1 MGAERSRENPPSL
14 PAGAAGHSPLR
25 TLEAVPSAIH
35 EKPCLC
41 RGNLCEGRRLG
52 LAVGL
57 SGAPSGGRLPVGCT
71 PRHRRKRWREFVTP
85 RSPQLWDTGKL

>member
-1 MGAERSRENPPSL
+1 MGAERSCENPPSL
-14 PAGAAGHSPLR
+14 PAGAAGHSPLT
-25 TLEAVPSAIH
+25 TLEAVPSVIR

-41 RGNLCEGRRLG
+41 GGNLCEGQRLG

-57 SGAPSGGRLPVGCT
+57 SGASPSGLHTT
-71 PRHRRKRWREFVTP
+71 PQTEEVAGIRDRSSVTP